1 MYDLRSF
8 LEEEKDNI
16 FNISVPINLNQE
28 ITAIQQELD
37 SKGDFPIIYV
47 EKPKFE
53 DGNISKIPIVCNLT
67 ASRDVTS
74 RALGIENHKNFAKI
88 YSNLTNDPIEPIIIS
103 RESAPV
109 QEKIIH
115 NNDVNLLE
123 LPVLT
128 QHQLDPGP
136 YLTSAHA
143 TTYDP
148 DTNVDNTSIQRCW
161 VKKKNKMSYYP
172 YPASHNMRNL
182 KKFWNRGEACPVAF
196 WIGHHPKVLMGT
208 QAKLSYPE
216 SHWSACGGLLGES
229 LRLVP
234 SITHGE
240 KVLVPAD
247 AEIVI
252 EGYAPVNKL
261 EADGPFGEYTGYI
274 GPQVPSPI
282 CEVTCITMRNNP
294 IYHDYGS
301 GHADM
306 LVPDNMVMEG
316 KIYSIVK
323 PIAPSVQRVH
333 VPVSGRRFHA
343 YVQCKSPKIG
353 EVRDALM
360 ATLSYRRTKAIIF
373 VDDDIDIFSDSEI
386 MFALATRVQWDRDT
400 ISVNG
405 LQGSLMDPSIVRGA
419 KTVQKI
425 GIDATLAP
433 SEIPDTPA
441 PIPPKNSVEQTA
453 LENAR
458 LVLSNINKD
467 NWPKI

>member
-1 MYDLRSF
+1 
-8 LEEEKDNI
+8 
-16 FNISVPINLNQE
+16 
-28 ITAIQQELD
+28 
-37 SKGDFPIIYV
+37 
-47 EKPKFE
+47 
-53 DGNISKIPIVCNLT
+53 
-67 ASRDVTS
+67 
-74 RALGIENHKNFAKI
+74 
-88 YSNLTNDPIEPIIIS
+88 
-103 RESAPV
+103 
-109 QEKIIH
+109 
-115 NNDVNLLE
+115 
-123 LPVLT
+123 
-128 QHQLDPGP
+128 
-136 YLTSAHA
+136 
-143 TTYDP
+143 
-148 DTNVDNTSIQRCW
+148 
-161 VKKKNKMSYYP
+161 
-172 YPASHNMRNL
+172 
-182 KKFWNRGEACPVAF
+182 
-196 WIGHHPKVLMGT
+196 
-208 QAKLSYPE
+208 
-216 SHWSACGGLLGES
+216 
-229 LRLVP
+229 
-234 SITHGE
+234 
-240 KVLVPAD
+240 
-247 AEIVI
+247 
-252 EGYAPVNKL
+252 
-261 EADGPFGEYTGYI
+261 
-274 GPQVPSPI
+274 
-282 CEVTCITMRNNP
+282 
-294 IYHDYGS
+294 
-301 GHADM
+301 M

-453 LENAR
+453 LQNAR